1 MIINKFEYKTKM
13 TADINKHISTRNSKN
28 WPFKKNSEKVQ
39 KNSLRFMLSGAS
51 HTILNSMDMG
61 KVQIRISEIRM
72 RPGNNNRNRKHDT
85 RTLPSLDAQI

>member
-1 MIINKFEYKTKM
+1 M

-39 KNSLRFMLSGAS
+39 KNSLRFTLSGAL

-85 RTLPSLDAQI
+85 RTLRSLDAHCLFWHGWS

>member
-1 MIINKFEYKTKM
+1 M

-85 RTLPSLDAQI
+85 RTLDAHCLF